1 MNEEQEALLQGFFTH
16 CLAADYTRSTA
27 NWMRRD
33 VKRYFEYL
41 ADRDLK
47 PEEARPADAESYQ
60 GYLVETGGR
69 DGRPYG
75 EGTIACFIK
84 AASAFYE
91 YLKSSGRVIAN
102 PFKAI
107 VRIKQRKKLPQNFLK
122 ENEMSL
128 LLEAL
133 GRFDQAKSVKESIRR
148 YKTHV
153 VAELL
158 YSTGLRIREAARLTV
173 ADVDFERG
181 MVLVEEGKG
190 GRRRECFLN
199 EYAREIL
206 RLYVH
211 ELQGLVGNR
220 LSNRE
225 LLFGAGEDTLGK
237 MVNRELRRSC
247 RALKLRTITS
257 HGFRHSLGVHLLRSG
272 CDIRHIQEILGHQR
286 LKNTEIYTRVDK
298 EDLKSVLDACHP
310 RTKFSSVRHD
320 TEYDAGFDLVRDKPR
335 RFAHSHEKPE

>member
-1 MNEEQEALLQGFFTH
+1 MKLANWAKVSTGKGTRKRGKAMITEHEALIQGFFTH
-16 CLAADYTRSTA
+16 CLAADYSKSTA
-27 NWMRRD
+27 KWMRRD
-33 VKRYFEYL
+33 LKRFFEYL
-41 ADRDLK
+41 SDRDLK
-47 PEEARPADAESYQ
+47 PEEARPSDAESFQ
-60 GYLVETGGR
+60 GYLVETGRR

-84 AASAFYE
+84 ATGAFYE
-91 YLKSSGRVIAN
+91 YLKSLGKVIAN

-107 VRIKQRKKLPQNFLK
+107 VRIKVRKKLPRNFLK
-122 ENEMSL
+122 EKELSA

-133 GRFDQAKSVKESIRR
+133 GRFDQGKSVKESIRT

-153 VAELL
+153 IAELL
-158 YSTGLRIREAARLTV
+158 YSTGLRIREAARLTA
-173 ADVDFERG
+173 ADLDFERG

-199 EYAREIL
+199 EYAREVL
-206 RLYVH
+206 RLYVD
-211 ELQGLVGNR
+211 ELKGLIGNS

-225 LLFGAGEDTLGK
+225 LLFGAGEDSLGK
-237 MVNRELRRSC
+237 LVNRELRRVC
-247 RALKLRTITS
+247 RELKLRTITS

-310 RTKFSSVRHD
+310 R
-320 TEYDAGFDLVRDKPR
+320 
-335 RFAHSHEKPE
+335 RFAHSHENPE